1 MEEWTGE
8 FIEKAQ
14 GELIATVNDWKYDY
28 GASDQECATMLLW
41 MVIRLNPAL
50 AAELDIESL
59 IAKIRI

>member
-14 GELIATVNDWKYDY
+14 GELIAMVNDWKYDY

-41 MVIRLNPAL
+41 MVIRLYPVL
-50 AAELDIESL
+50 LAELDIETL
-59 IAKIRI
+59 MAKIRV

>member
-41 MVIRLNPAL
+41 MVIRLYPVL
-50 AAELDIESL
+50 LAELDIETL
-59 IAKIRI
+59 MAKMRV

>member
-14 GELIATVNDWKYDY
+14 RELIGIVDDWKYDY

-41 MVIRLNPAL
+41 MAMRVDP
-50 AAELDIESL
+50 SL
-59 IAKIRI
+59 SMQNDLGNSRP